1 MFPIYKQVKLT
12 NLKLF
17 LIMII
22 ARPKLSKRQQ
32 SVMQYMRD
40 QASIDDDPVAFL
52 SVSIIFI
59 DDVERINKAKRLQP

>member
-1 MFPIYKQVKLT
+1 MTLY
-12 NLKLF
+12 
-17 LIMII
+17 
-22 ARPKLSKRQQ
+22 RPKLSKRQQ